1 MIRFPIRLDLFQ
13 GEKTEQATPKKQ
25 RDARN
30 KGQVPQ
36 SREAN
41 GAVALLVLIVFL
53 NIFGPWFME
62 RFFAHYMRIMDAC
75 TEPWTIFDTRSFMTF
90 VAQIMWD
97 MALMIGPIVLVVMV
111 TGVILNY
118 MQVGFLFTA
127 EPLQFK
133 LDRINPISGFKR
145 MFSLRSIVELVK
157 ASAKAGVMIY
167 ITYAYLKDKQAMLV
181 NLFDMDIWLMGGLM
195 WKTIFDIVVRNAVFL
210 IIVALFDYIYA
221 RYEHNKQLK
230 MSKQEIKE
238 EYKQTEGDPLIKSK
252 IKERQRQMSTRRM
265 MQDVPK
271 ADVVITNPTHFAIAI
286 AYNSENDAA
295 PKVVAKGQD
304 LIALNIRKIAQENRV
319 PVVENKVLA
328 RTLYQAVQIGD
339 YVPPDL
345 YQAVA
350 EVLAYVYNLKKR

>member
-1 MIRFPIRLDLFQ
+1 MKPFSIRLNLFQ

-41 GAVALLVLIVFL
+41 GAVALLALAFFL
-53 NIFGPWFME
+53 NLFGPWFMQ
-62 RFFAHYMRIMDAC
+62 RFFTMYLLVMDYCAKPSYAY
-75 TEPWTIFDTRSFMTF
+75 EDGNLMNLAYR
-90 VAQIMWD
+90 VLLE
-97 MALMIGPIVLVVMV
+97 MALLVGPILL
-111 TGVILNY
+111 VILAAGLMMNY
-118 MQVGFLFTA
+118 VQVGFLFTT
-127 EPLQFK
+127 ETLKLK
-133 LDRINPISGFKR
+133 LDRINPLNGFKR
-145 MFSLRSIVELVK
+145 MFSSRSVVELLKSSGK
-157 ASAKAGVMIY
+157 AAVMIY
-167 ITYAYLKDKQAMLV
+167 ITYSYLKDKQALLV
-181 NLFDMDIWLMGGLM
+181 NLFDMDPWLMGGTM
-195 WKTIFDIVVRNAVFL
+195 WKTVYDIILRNAVFL
-210 IIVALFDYIYA
+210 LVVALFDYLYA

-252 IKERQRQMSTRRM
+252 IKERQRQMSMQRM

-271 ADVVITNPTHFAIAI
+271 ADVVITNPTHFAVAI
-286 AYNSENDAA
+286 LYDSDKDAA
-295 PKVVAKGQD
+295 PRVVAKGQD
-304 LIALNIRKIAQENRV
+304 LIALNIRKVAESNGV
-319 PVVENKVLA
+319 PLVENKPLA
-328 RTLYQAVQIGD
+328 RTLFDAVQIGG

>member
-1 MIRFPIRLDLFQ
+1 MNTSIRLDLFQ
-13 GEKTEQATPKKQ
+13 GEKTEQATSKKQ
-25 RDARN
+25 RDARQ

-53 NIFGPWFME
+53 NFYGPFFLE
-62 RFFAHYMRIMDAC
+62 RFFSHYMNIMEKC
-75 TEPWTIFDTRSFMTF
+75 TAPWDVFEPRSFTALI
-90 VAQIMWD
+90 AQIMWD
-97 MALMIGPIVLVVMV
+97 MFLLIGPILMVVMV
-111 TGVILNY
+111 TGLILNY

-127 EPLQFK
+127 EPLKFK
-133 LDRINPISGFKR
+133 LDRMNPINGFKR

-157 ASAKAGVMIY
+157 SSGKAAVMIY
-167 ITYAYLKDKQAMLV
+167 ITFSYLSDKQALMI
-181 NLFDMDIWLMGGLM
+181 NLFDMDPWIMGAAM
-195 WKTIFDIVVRNAVFL
+195 WKTIYEIILRNAVFL

-252 IKERQRQMSTRRM
+252 IKERQRQMSMRRM

-271 ADVVITNPTHFAIAI
+271 ADVIITNPTHYAIAI
-286 AYNSENDAA
+286 AYKSEKDAA
-295 PKVVAKGQD
+295 PRIVAKGQD
-304 LIALNIRKIAQENRV
+304 LIAFNIRKIAEANRV

-328 RTLYQAVQIGD
+328 RTLYKAVQIGD
-339 YVPPDL
+339 FVPPDL

>member
-1 MIRFPIRLDLFQ
+1 MRFPIRLNLFQ
-13 GEKTEQATPKKQ
+13 GEKTEQATPKKE
-25 RDARN
+25 RDARQ

-53 NIFGPWFME
+53 NFYGPYFLDH
-62 RFFAHYMRIMDAC
+62 FFDHYMNIMEKC
-75 TEPWTIFDTRSFMTF
+75 TEPWDVFEIRNFTALMTRVF
-90 VAQIMWD
+90 WD
-97 MALMIGPIVLVVMV
+97 ATLMIGPALLVVMV

-118 MQVGFLFTA
+118 MQVGVLFTA
-127 EPLQFK
+127 EPLKFK
-133 LDRINPISGFKR
+133 LDRMNPLSGFKR

-157 ASAKAGVMIY
+157 SSSKAAVMIY
-167 ITYAYLKDKQAMLV
+167 ISYTYLRDKQALLV
-181 NLFDMDIWLMGGLM
+181 NLFDMDPWIMGATM
-195 WKTIFDIVVRNAVFL
+195 WTTIFDIVVRNAIFL
-210 IIVALFDYIYA
+210 MIVALFDYIYA

-252 IKERQRQMSTRRM
+252 IKERQRQMSMQRM

-271 ADVVITNPTHFAIAI
+271 ADVIITNPTHFAIAI
-286 AYNSENDAA
+286 AYKSETDAA
-295 PKVVAKGQD
+295 PRIVAKGQD
-304 LIALNIRKIAQENRV
+304 LIALNIRKIAEANRV

-339 YVPPDL
+339 FVPPDL

-350 EVLAYVYNLKKR
+350 EVLAYVYNLRK

>member
-1 MIRFPIRLDLFQ
+1 MRFPVRLNLFQ
-13 GEKTEQATPKKQ
+13 GEKTEQPTPKKE
-25 RDARN
+25 RDARQ

-41 GAVALLVLIVFL
+41 GAVSLLVLIVFL
-53 NIFGPWFME
+53 NFYGPYFME
-62 RFFAHYMRIMDAC
+62 RFFAHYMNIMEKC
-75 TEPWTIFDTRSFMTF
+75 TAPWDVFVPRSFTAF
-90 VAQIMWD
+90 IAQIMLD
-97 MALMIGPIVLVVMV
+97 LLLMLGPILMVVLV
-111 TGVILNY
+111 TGVTLNY
-118 MQVGFLFTA
+118 MQVGFLFTT
-127 EPLQFK
+127 ESLKFK
-133 LDRINPISGFKR
+133 LDRLNPINGFKR

-157 ASAKAGVMIY
+157 SSSKAAVMIY
-167 ITYAYLKDKQAMLV
+167 ITFSYLRDNQAILI
-181 NLFDMDIWLMGGLM
+181 NLFDMDIWVMGAAI
-195 WKTIFDIVVRNAVFL
+195 WKTIYDIILRNAVFL
-210 IIVALFDYIYA
+210 IIVAVFDYIYA

-252 IKERQRQMSTRRM
+252 IKERQRQMSMHRM
-265 MQDVPK
+265 MQEVPK

-286 AYNSENDAA
+286 EYKSEKDAA
-295 PKVVAKGQD
+295 PRIVAKGQD
-304 LIALNIRKIAQENRV
+304 LIALNIRKVAEANRV

>member
-1 MIRFPIRLDLFQ
+1 MGFPIRLNLFQ
-13 GEKTEQATPKKQ
+13 GEKTEQATPKKE
-25 RDARN
+25 RDARQ

-41 GAVALLVLIVFL
+41 GAVALLVLILFL
-53 NIFGPWFME
+53 NLFGPYFME
-62 RFFAHYMRIMDAC
+62 RFFVHYMNIMEKCA
-75 TEPWTIFDTRSFMTF
+75 EPWNVFEPRGFMALVT
-90 VAQIMWD
+90 QIMWD
-97 MALMIGPIVLVVMV
+97 MLLLMGPILMVVLV
-111 TGVILNY
+111 TGVMLNY

-127 EPLQFK
+127 EPLKFK
-133 LDRINPISGFKR
+133 LDRMNPINGFKR

-157 ASAKAGVMIY
+157 SSSKAAVMIY
-167 ITYAYLKDKQAMLV
+167 ISYAYLREQQAVLI
-181 NLFDMDIWLMGGLM
+181 NLFDMDPWIMGATI
-195 WKTIFDIVVRNAVFL
+195 WKTVFDIVVRNAIFL
-210 IIVALFDYIYA
+210 IVVALFDYIYA

-252 IKERQRQMSTRRM
+252 IKERQRQMSMQRM

-271 ADVVITNPTHFAIAI
+271 ADVIITNPTHFAIAI
-286 AYNSENDAA
+286 AYQSEKDAA
-295 PKVVAKGQD
+295 PRIVAKGQD
-304 LIALNIRKIAQENRV
+304 LIALNIRKIAEANRV

-339 YVPPDL
+339 FVPPDL

>member
-1 MIRFPIRLDLFQ
+1 MRFPIRLDLFQ

-25 RDARN
+25 RDSRQ

-53 NIFGPWFME
+53 NLFGPYFME
-62 RFFAHYMRIMDAC
+62 RFFHHYMLVMEKC
-75 TEPWTIFDTRSFMTF
+75 TAPWEIFDTRSFTAF
-90 VAQIMWD
+90 IAQILLD
-97 MALMIGPIVLVVMV
+97 IFLMLGPILLVVMV
-111 TGVILNY
+111 TGVVLNY
-118 MQVGFLFTA
+118 MQVGFLFSA
-127 EPLQFK
+127 EPLKFK
-133 LDRINPISGFKR
+133 LDRLNPLSGFKR

-157 ASAKAGVMIY
+157 SSSKAGVMIY
-167 ITYAYLKDKQAMLV
+167 ISYTYLRDKQAVLV
-181 NLFDMDIWLMGGLM
+181 NLFDMDPWIMGGTM
-195 WKTIFDIVVRNAVFL
+195 WKTIYDIVLRNAIFL
-210 IIVALFDYIYA
+210 IVVAVFDYIYA

-252 IKERQRQMSTRRM
+252 IKERQRQMSMQRM
-265 MQDVPK
+265 MSEVPK

-286 AYNSENDAA
+286 EYKSEKQAA
-295 PKVVAKGQD
+295 PRVVAKGQD
-304 LIALNIRKIAQENRV
+304 LIALNIRKIAEENRV

-328 RTLYQAVQIGD
+328 RTLYKAVQIGD
-339 YVPPDL
+339 FVPPDL

>member
-1 MIRFPIRLDLFQ
+1 MRFAIRLDLFQ
-13 GEKTEQATPKKQ
+13 GEKTEQATPKKE
-25 RDARN
+25 RDARQ

-53 NIFGPWFME
+53 NFFGPYFME
-62 RFFAHYMRIMDAC
+62 RFFTHYMMVMEKC
-75 TEPWTIFDTRSFMTF
+75 TAPWKVFEPGNFIVF

-97 MALMIGPIVLVVMV
+97 MLLMIGPIVLVVMV
-111 TGVILNY
+111 TGIALNY

-127 EPLQFK
+127 EPLKFK
-133 LDRINPISGFKR
+133 LDRINPLSGFKR
-145 MFSLRSIVELVK
+145 MFSMRALVELAK
-157 ASAKAGVMIY
+157 SSTKSAVMIY
-167 ITYAYLKDKQAMLV
+167 ITYVYLRDKQALLV
-181 NLFDMDIWLMGGLM
+181 NLFDMDPWIMGATM

-210 IIVALFDYIYA
+210 IVVALFDYIYA
-221 RYEHNKQLK
+221 RHEHNKQLK

-252 IKERQRQMSTRRM
+252 IKERQRQMSMRRM

-286 AYNSENDAA
+286 EYKNDKDAA
-295 PKVVAKGQD
+295 PRIVAKGQD
-304 LIALNIRKIAQENRV
+304 LIALNIRKIAEANRV

>member
-1 MIRFPIRLDLFQ
+1 MMRFPIRLDLFQ
-13 GEKTEQATPKKQ
+13 GEKTEHATPKKE

-41 GAVALLVLIVFL
+41 GAVALLILIIFL
-53 NIFGPWFME
+53 NSFGPWFMD
-62 RFFAHYMRIMDAC
+62 RFFDHYMRIMNAC
-75 TEPWTIFDTRSFMTF
+75 TEPWTIFEPRSFMTF

-97 MALMIGPIVLVVMV
+97 MALMIGPIVLVVMI

-118 MQVGFLFTA
+118 MQVGFLFTV
-127 EPLQFK
+127 EPLKFK
-133 LDRINPISGFKR
+133 LDRLNPISGFKR

-181 NLFDMDIWLMGGLM
+181 NLFDMDPWLMGGLM

-252 IKERQRQMSTRRM
+252 IKERQRQMSMRRM

-286 AYNSENDAA
+286 AYNNEKDAA
-295 PKVVAKGQD
+295 PRVVAKGQD

>member
-1 MIRFPIRLDLFQ
+1 MGFPIRLNLFQ
-13 GEKTEQATPKKQ
+13 GEKTEQATPKKE
-25 RDARN
+25 RDARQ

-41 GAVALLVLIVFL
+41 GAVALLVLILFL
-53 NIFGPWFME
+53 NLFGPYFME
-62 RFFAHYMRIMDAC
+62 RFFAHYMNIMEKCAA
-75 TEPWTIFDTRSFMTF
+75 PWDVFEYRGFMTL
-90 VAQIMWD
+90 VAQILWD
-97 MALMIGPIVLVVMV
+97 MLLLMGPILMVVML
-111 TGVILNY
+111 TGVLLNY
-118 MQVGFLFTA
+118 VQVGFLFTA
-127 EPLQFK
+127 EPLKFK
-133 LDRINPISGFKR
+133 LDRMNPINGFKR

-157 ASAKAGVMIY
+157 SSLKAAVMIY
-167 ITYAYLKDKQAMLV
+167 ISITYLRDKQAVLV
-181 NLFDMDIWLMGGLM
+181 NLFDMDVWLMGATI
-195 WKTIFDIVVRNAVFL
+195 WKTIFDIVVRNAIFL
-210 IIVALFDYIYA
+210 IVVALFDYIYA

-252 IKERQRQMSTRRM
+252 IRERQRQMSMQRM

-271 ADVVITNPTHFAIAI
+271 ADVIITNPTHFAIAI
-286 AYNSENDAA
+286 AYQSEKDAA
-295 PKVVAKGQD
+295 PRIVAKGQD
-304 LIALNIRKIAQENRV
+304 LIALNIRKIAEANRV

-339 YVPPDL
+339 FVPPDL